1 MFLVVPPKDK
11 IALFNGLLKA
21 FEICNHDTF
30 MGFFLKIKISH
41 NNTIQHFYGSSKLKS
56 FFYSFVNHDFK

>member
-1 MFLVVPPKDK
+1 MYSKKIYENVHFSVSYDFSKFDGSQKNQGLMFLVVPPKDK

-30 MGFFLKIKISH
+30 MGIFLK
-41 NNTIQHFYGSSKLKS
+41 
-56 FFYSFVNHDFK
+56 